1 MSEEREFIPLD
12 IAVLTVSDSRDEA
25 SDKSGALLR
34 GLLEERVSIRNIFL
48 ILETVGEAKSQGA
61 PMGQIVE
68 LVRQRLSF
76 QILNK
81 LQDGE
86 GRLPLV
92 QLSTSWE
99 QKFAEH
105 EIKSDAG
112 ATDIA
117 LPPEL
122 FTELL
127 NGIQEKL
134 NETASRGVVASI
146 ATSSKRR
153 RFLQTVLASKGIRNA
168 VLAYEEIKSGSKPQ
182 IVGIV

>member
-1 MSEEREFIPLD
+1 MR
-12 IAVLTVSDSRDEA
+12 A
-25 SDKSGALLR
+25 
-34 GLLEERVSIRNIFL
+34 LLEERVSIRNIFL

-61 PMGQIVE
+61 NQTQMVSNWSVSACP
-68 LVRQRLSF
+68 S
-76 QILNK
+76 K
-81 LQDGE
+81 S
-86 GRLPLV
+86 
-92 QLSTSWE
+92 STSCRTGGTFAAGAAVD
-99 QKFAEH
+99 QLGTKFAEH
-105 EIKSDAG
+105 EIKSEGG

-122 FTELL
+122 FSELL

-134 NETASRGVVASI
+134 NETAARRLLPPI

-168 VLAYEEIKSGSKPQ
+168 VLAYEEIKSGTKPQ

>member
-1 MSEEREFIPLD
+1 M
-12 IAVLTVSDSRDEA
+12 
-25 SDKSGALLR
+25 
-34 GLLEERVSIRNIFL
+34 
-48 ILETVGEAKSQGA
+48 
-61 PMGQIVE
+61 
-68 LVRQRLSF
+68 
-76 QILNK
+76 
-81 LQDGE
+81 
-86 GRLPLV
+86 PLV

-99 QKFAEH
+99 QRFAEH
-105 EIKSDAG
+105 EIKSEAG

-122 FTELL
+122 FSELL

-168 VLAYEEIKSGSKPQ
+168 VLAYEEIKSGTKPQ
-182 IVGIV
+182 IVGVV

>member
-1 MSEEREFIPLD
+1 M
-12 IAVLTVSDSRDEA
+12 
-25 SDKSGALLR
+25 
-34 GLLEERVSIRNIFL
+34 
-48 ILETVGEAKSQGA
+48 
-61 PMGQIVE
+61 
-68 LVRQRLSF
+68 RQRLSF

-81 LQDGE
+81 LQDGD

-105 EIKSDAG
+105 EIKSDGG
-112 ATDIA
+112 ASDIA

-122 FTELL
+122 FSELL

-134 NETASRGVVASI
+134 NETAQRGVVAAI

-168 VLAYEEIKSGSKPQ
+168 VLAYEEIRSSSKPQ

>member
-1 MSEEREFIPLD
+1 MI
-12 IAVLTVSDSRDEA
+12 
-25 SDKSGALLR
+25 
-34 GLLEERVSIRNIFL
+34 
-48 ILETVGEAKSQGA
+48 
-61 PMGQIVE
+61 E

-81 LQDGE
+81 LQDPD

-105 EIKSDAG
+105 EIKSEAG

-122 FTELL
+122 FSELL
-127 NGIQEKL
+127 TGIQEKL
-134 NETASRGVVASI
+134 NETAQKGVVASV

-168 VLAYEEIKSGSKPQ
+168 VLAYEEIRSSSKPQ